1 MDVDQI
7 WPSAYSSVTLRF
19 DGARAANI
27 LAGRKI
33 YSYLFKQSD
42 WDRLA
47 ELGMESPDFYS
58 QARSFPI
65 RGTETDSVL
74 PRSVISRSRC
84 DDKFFTRYGNWT
96 RVSFCDPA
104 FGGADSALWGLASF
118 GWALVP
124 DGNGQTTSQMLF
136 EVEEYFVKLRI
147 TKNAD
152 YNDHWFTRLRALGV
166 NTGDIV
172 KGAEVSPD
180 DQVAIQCAELN
191 AQYSVPAE
199 NFGYDFSMRAHIV
212 TAMTLF
218 VGRCHAFEYNRPP
231 EGVHM
236 EKYKADSKDIIVDR
250 VSELAFLTADL
261 YESGKLRGGDKCE
274 TASMQL
280 SRTKFKAVNKKK
292 KCENKKDYKL
302 RWQGQSPD
310 HRDVLLG
317 LRGMSDIKGMTNNS
331 LKVGSV
337 SDTDTT
343 RKVRS
348 KFRTRKAKR
357 LS

>member
-1 MDVDQI
+1 
-7 WPSAYSSVTLRF
+7 
-19 DGARAANI
+19 
-27 LAGRKI
+27 
-33 YSYLFKQSD
+33 
-42 WDRLA
+42 
-47 ELGMESPDFYS
+47 
-58 QARSFPI
+58 
-65 RGTETDSVL
+65 
-74 PRSVISRSRC
+74 
-84 DDKFFTRYGNWT
+84 
-96 RVSFCDPA
+96 
-104 FGGADSALWGLASF
+104 
-118 GWALVP
+118 
-124 DGNGQTTSQMLF
+124 MLF